1 LNLEKLQVDLEE
13 SVNQNKVTKEKNEIL
28 SNGTSSKDADIAAG
42 KIEISR
48 LSSEVTCLCKE
59 RDDLRIQCGNFSNRN
74 TFFQNDLS
82 KYS

>member
-1 LNLEKLQVDLEE
+1 MNLAKLQVDLVE
-13 SVNQNKVTKEKNEIL
+13 SFNQNKVIKEKHEIL
-28 SNGTSSKDADIAAG
+28 SNGTSSKDADLAAG

-48 LSSEVTCLCKE
+48 LSSEINVLCKE

-74 TFFQNDLS
+74 TFLQNDLS